1 MLEYELRYNN
11 DLKRIDYLKKLDAE
25 GKSKKIF
32 NTPSILKRRTRKI
45 KNSRLEN
52 SPVIFT
58 MIFTTVTPAIRN
70 EFSVIVP
77 AVFITSLAG
86 SSIIPIFAII
96 ITHNNLFVFIRQK
109 RGRSRSRKNKKYDF

>member
-25 GKSKKIF
+25 GKSRKIL
-32 NTPSILKRRTRKI
+32 NTPLILKRRTRKI
-45 KNSRLEN
+45 KNSRFGN

-58 MIFTTVTPAIRN
+58 IIFIIVTPAIKN

-77 AVFITSLAG
+77 AIFAISLAG
-86 SSIIPIFAII
+86 NSTIPISVII
-96 ITHNNLFVFIRQK
+96 ITHNNLSVFI
-109 RGRSRSRKNKKYDF
+109 G